1 MRISST
7 GYAFLMLLAG
17 GCFGIVSPLMKMAYA
32 NGFSAGDIT
41 NAQYLLGVI
50 TLWPLV
56 AVWPKGHRASPK
68 QWLMLLILGI
78 AGAGTSYTYYL
89 SLTKLPASLAIV
101 LLFQFAWVVLVM
113 DSLVMRKMPAPEKLL
128 GIVIIVVGTILAV
141 GLTGLRFSAVSVG
154 AVLLGLLSSVFYSL
168 TLYLSAFVDAK
179 TSPTLRSAVTVT
191 VSAIAIIPFFSPSHL
206 YQVSLWRGAW
216 WWGLLIALFSQTIPM
231 TLMYIATPRIG
242 GRMAGVLGSIEL
254 PVAVLA
260 ARLMLD
266 EPVTMSRWFGVLLI
280 LCGIVVSEWD
290 IFHRNQRVARVQS

>member
-1 MRISST
+1 MRTSST

-179 TSPTLRSAVTVT
+179 TSPTMRSAVTVT

-242 GRMAGVLGSIEL
+242 DAWPGCWDLLNCLWRFLPHASCLMSLLQCPAGLVCS
-254 PVAVLA
+254 
-260 ARLMLD
+260 
-266 EPVTMSRWFGVLLI
+266 
-280 LCGIVVSEWD
+280 
-290 IFHRNQRVARVQS
+290 